1 MTPRALRGMAVNEV
15 GRARISMMVRS
26 MSSHSRPDTLVQDR
40 TPQPHG
46 FLLQRTAG
54 PYIGVKRF
62 QTIHPYRSLA
72 GSCFSPE
79 SAHRALPSWDS
90 RTRWNDLLRGL
101 AGSDRQVQPTSRTH
115 LIHRPARD
123 TIPPPGGA
131 RFPPTSFGFAKCSR
145 SCSVSGPAELGAV
158 DPDTVHD
165 HGQSTRQCDDRL
177 FHSTAPGDL
186 HCPCLEPGPFLHMH
200 KHALGRCSAAL
211 PDSPPA
217 ARMGA

>member
-1 MTPRALRGMAVNEV
+1 MSASLIGRLGASAFRLSTLTVWEVTRG
-15 GRARISMMVRS
+15 
-26 MSSHSRPDTLVQDR
+26 LV
-40 TPQPHG
+40 
-46 FLLQRTAG
+46 LLSG
-54 PYIGVKRF
+54 IG
-62 QTIHPYRSLA
+62 TS
-72 GSCFSPE
+72 
-79 SAHRALPSWDS
+79 ALPSWDS

-101 AGSDRQVQPTSRTH
+101 AGSGRQVQPTSRTH

-177 FHSTAPGDL
+177 FLPRRLAI
-186 HCPCLEPGPFLHMH
+186 CIA
-200 KHALGRCSAAL
+200 HALSQDHFFTCTSMLWAA
-211 PDSPPA
+211 S
-217 ARMGA
+217 